1 MKLSYPAIFYK
12 CDPDEGEGYT
22 VDVPDLLGC
31 VTEGDTLEEAIF
43 MGIDAASGWIMG
55 ELRAGR
61 SIPPPS
67 HLETII
73 PDEGGFASIL
83 PLDLDE
89 YEKKFGLQRIKKNLD
104 IEIPAYLATFAES
117 RNLDISKIAQDAL
130 SHLFQSQHAQK
141 VHAP

>member
-43 MGIDAASGWIMG
+43 MGIDAASGWIVG
-55 ELRAGR
+55 ELREGR
-61 SIPPPS
+61 PIPPPS

-73 PDEGGFASIL
+73 PDEGGFVVML
-83 PLDLDE
+83 PLDME
-89 YEKKFGLQRIKKNLD
+89 AYTEKHDRQLVGG
-104 IEIPAYLATFAES
+104 
-117 RNLDISKIAQDAL
+117 
-130 SHLFQSQHAQK
+130 
-141 VHAP
+141 

>member
-1 MKLSYPAIFYK
+1 MKFSYPAIFYK

-43 MGIDAASGWIMG
+43 MGIDAASGWIVG
-55 ELRAGR
+55 ELREGR
-61 SIPPPS
+61 PIPAPS
-67 HLETII
+67 QLETII

-89 YEKKFGLQRIKKNLD
+89 YEKKHGQHRIKKSLD
-104 IEIPAYLATFAES
+104 IEIPAYLLTFAES
-117 RNLDISKIAQDAL
+117 RNLDISKLAQDAL
-130 SHLFQSQHAQK
+130 SDMLQRQHAQ
-141 VHAP
+141 